1 MSSAIYLNHL
11 RNTGML
17 NHNPY
22 YEFFRDSIGK
32 GDNQYKTYR
41 SGIGDFVRIAPD
53 FRRGYGILSRDD
65 DYDGRYQLG
74 SGFGS
79 FFGRLFRF
87 SKPLLRRGLQEALAI
102 GTNVAK
108 DVLDGANVKAS
119 LKSNVKKR
127 VTETL
132 PPHVA
137 TLVNK
142 SIGSGK
148 RKRSSRHLVERSR
161 HKQKKVKLN
170 YPALKLIP

>member
-1 MSSAIYLNHL
+1 MSSAIYLNHM

-22 YEFFRDSIGK
+22 YEFFRDSVGK

-41 SGIGDFVRIAPD
+41 SGIGEFVRISPD
-53 FRRGYGILSRDD
+53 FRRGYGILSRGDE
-65 DYDGRYQLG
+65 YDSRYQLG

-79 FFGRLFRF
+79 FFGRLFQF
-87 SKPLLRRGLQEALAI
+87 SKPLLRRGLQEALAL
-102 GTNVAK
+102 GSNVAK

-127 VTETL
+127 VSETL
-132 PPHVA
+132 SPSVA
-137 TLVNK
+137 AIVNK
-142 SIGSGK
+142 TIGSGK
-148 RKRSSRHLVERSR
+148 RKRSSRHLVERST
-161 HKQKKVKLN
+161 HKPKKVKLN